1 MDVRFWMK
9 AEALKPRLRMPSL
22 RVLMK
27 LTSGAVKLV
36 ARLNPVEF
44 VEIQNEVRGPV
55 GPVRVIR
62 VT

>member
-1 MDVRFWMK
+1 MK

-55 GPVRVIR
+55 GSRESD
-62 VT
+62 